1 MSENNSNILAPILGQ
16 YGIKP
21 SDFTVKLKDAFI
33 NTVSLSNVG
42 NMDILLNNLVFSFV
56 LYIGKNNVYRFVF
69 KKFNYSFLYNTFFQ
83 RKKSIYMNIIFL
95 YKLYCLKNKDNLY
108 SKSIYFLLRKVFKL
122 RFLY

>member
-21 SDFTVKLKDAFI
+21 SDFTAKLKDAFI

-56 LYIGKNNVYRFVF
+56 LYIGKNNAYRFVF